1 MMNDPIT
8 LEEMSNRSGVELRTL
23 RSWISEGLLS
33 PPFRP
38 GRGARYPA
46 SNADRALAVRALK
59 DIHGLSL
66 AEIGRRFMV
75 AGEEQISACALEAG
89 VTAAP
94 PGSAREYLREV
105 RARNAPSAEA
115 AFGGALGEPGMPA
128 APPEDRGGDLVGVER
143 LILRLEEVLG
153 TFAPRRSRGTA
164 WTRIAITRDLELSVR
179 GYLEPHERV
188 LFERLADQFRAIL
201 NGGIRNDRS

>member
-1 MMNDPIT
+1 MTDDGLT
-8 LEEMSNRSGVELRTL
+8 LEELSDRSGVEPRTL

-38 GRGARYPA
+38 GRGAKYPA

-66 AEIGRRFMV
+66 AEIGRRFMA
-75 AGEEQISACALEAG
+75 AGEERIGAWALEAG

-105 RARNAPSAEA
+105 RARNAPSARA
-115 AFGGALGEPGMPA
+115 ASAGAPGEPGRSA
-128 APPEDRGGDLVGVER
+128 APPEDGRGGLAGVER

-153 TFAPRRSRGTA
+153 ASAPRRSRGAA
-164 WTRIAITRDLELSVR
+164 WTRIAVTQDLELSVR
-179 GYLEPHERV
+179 GDLEPRERV
-188 LFERLADQFRAIL
+188 LFERLADQLRAIL
-201 NGGIRNDRS
+201 NGRIRND